1 MNEILLPLLL
11 ILFLIIVN
19 GIFVAAE
26 FGIAATPRARI
37 AQMAESG
44 SIGAQRVL
52 HILRQPKLLNRYIS
66 TAQIGI
72 TIASLGLGMY
82 GEHVVAEWLVG
93 PLEVYGGIGVAAAHT
108 LATIL
113 SVAFLTYLHVVVGEM
128 VPKSLA
134 LQSPSRAAVALTG
147 VMQVAERIFLPLTI
161 FLNTIGDAILR
172 LFGLK
177 ADSSA
182 RLISSAELEYIVE
195 ESREG
200 GLLDSVEQIYLENVI
215 DFSERTVFQV
225 MTPRTRMAAIEIMAT
240 LDVVMAVVRE
250 HQHSR
255 YPVYQEDRDHIVGI
269 LHLKDL
275 ARWLHDNLATVREK
289 PTGSIFI
296 LEQLMRPAFFIPES
310 LALEQMLDHFR
321 QQHIQIAIAVDEF
334 GGTAGLITLEDLAEE
349 IIGEIQDESD
359 SEIPPFAEIDSLTLR
374 VRGDLLLDELNQ
386 HYELKLDHDDAETV
400 GGLIMDA
407 LGHMAEPG
415 ESVDYA
421 GLRFEV
427 ESMAGLAVETALLY
441 LPPPEGEA
449 TVRVDMQTDESGTP
463 QENQIGKVEASAEQF
478 GSDLSATAPSPKSHE
493 QMDSSAK

>member
-1 MNEILLPLLL
+1 MNEIMLPLLL
-11 ILFLIIVN
+11 ILFLIFVN

-26 FGIAATPRARI
+26 FGIAASPRARM

-44 SIGAQRVL
+44 SVGAQRVL
-52 HILRQPKLLNRYIS
+52 NVLRNPKLLNRYIS

-82 GEHVVAEWLVG
+82 GEHVVAEWLLG
-93 PLEVYGGIGVAAAHT
+93 PLEAFGSLGAAAAHT

-113 SVAFLTYLHVVVGEM
+113 SVAILTYLHVVVGEM

-147 VMQVAERIFLPLTI
+147 VMQVAERVFLPLTI
-161 FLNTIGDAILR
+161 FLNKIGDAILR
-172 LFGLK
+172 LFGLTSD
-177 ADSSA
+177 ASA

-195 ESREG
+195 ESTEG

-215 DFSERTVFQV
+215 DFSERTLFQV
-225 MTPRTRMAAIEIMAT
+225 MTPRTRMAAIELTAT
-240 LDVVMAVVRE
+240 LDVVMEVVRE
-250 HQHSR
+250 NQHSR
-255 YPVYQEDRDHIVGI
+255 YPIYEEDRDHIVGI

-275 ARWLHDNLATVREK
+275 ARWLHDNFATIREQPGDSFFVLK
-289 PTGSIFI
+289 A
-296 LEQLMRPAFFIPES
+296 LMRPAFFVPDT

-386 HYELKLDHDDAETV
+386 HYELKLEHDEAETV

-421 GLRFEV
+421 GVRFEV
-427 ESMAGLAVETALLY
+427 ESMEGLAVETALLY
-441 LPPPEGEA
+441 LPPPEGDA
-449 TVRVDMQTDESGTP
+449 TITVDMLSEGSHALE
-463 QENQIGKVEASAEQF
+463 ENTEGKGGLTTALNDPEVS
-478 GSDLSATAPSPKSHE
+478 SATSEPQGRE
-493 QMDSSAK
+493 QRDSSAK